1 MDKSISRYIWT
12 HTWRQQV
19 VILLVVALSM
29 IPYFFSLDLPK
40 QIINGPIQG
49 EGFPTTD
56 AVQPFFEVS
65 LGLPFLGSLEVYA
78 GYPLDRLSMLM
89 ALSLEFLA
97 LVVINNG
104 FKYVINTYKGR
115 LGERLLRRI
124 RFQLI
129 DRVLRFPPIYFKRTK
144 SSEVATMIKDE
155 VEPLG
160 GYAGD
165 AFVVPAMLGG
175 QIVAALGFILAQSLW
190 LGMIAVFMAMLQL
203 GIVPRMRRR
212 LIRLGRER
220 QLTARRLAGRVGEM
234 VDGISTIHAYDT
246 SNYERAD
253 MAHRLGAI
261 FAIRYDLYQWKFM
274 VKFINNFLAQV
285 TPFLFYSIGG
295 YLTLKG
301 SLDVGQLVAVIN
313 AYKDLPGPLKDLID
327 WDQGRQ
333 DVQVKFEQV
342 VEQFQ
347 SDAILSEDIQKVS
360 VGLPPALPGAIAIT
374 DLTVHD
380 DGGGRLVHD
389 VSLDLGPREV
399 VAFLDVNG
407 TGAVAVAEALGRA
420 VRPASGRISVGDT
433 NIFDLP
439 ESVSGRR
446 ISYVSAETYFFH
458 GSLRDN
464 LLYGLKHAQLRP
476 FERGGKA
483 AAVRRW
489 EIKEARLAGNV
500 DFDIHGEWIGG
511 RDSSEPVADRDTLNT
526 WMLDALETV
535 LLTDDVFDLGLR
547 SVIDPQW
554 NEKLASFAVSARQT
568 LRDRLTELNLPQ
580 LVEPFDFDA
589 YNSEAT
595 IAENLLFGSVVGGD
609 AAARQIVSSA
619 YFRSVIIENGL
630 SDQLFEAGRIIV
642 STMVELFGEDQHNNS
657 LMPELPFLEGREMPD
672 FARLLKEVEGKR
684 LDQTDEELRRVLF
697 LTAFSYV
704 ESRFR
709 FGILNDDL
717 RAKIVRARH
726 AFYEKLPAD
735 LQSLIARFNPA
746 KYQSSATLLDN
757 IVFGKISRT
766 YADSHERIKAQLLM
780 LAKEEGAFGDI
791 LEAGL
796 GFDLGP
802 GGKRL
807 TMVQRQKLN
816 VARAVIR
823 RADYCILNQPLPG
836 LNPRLQAQLVQ
847 NVISFLRK
855 NTEECTIVW
864 VLSNPTLCSY
874 FERIVIFDNGEI
886 VASGSYDQIVDEDSV
901 VKELIAR

>member
-1 MDKSISRYIWT
+1 MEKSLPRYIWK

-19 VILLVVALSM
+19 VILVIVALSM

-49 EGFPTTD
+49 DGFAAPD
-56 AVQPFFEVS
+56 AVQPFFEVGFDMP
-65 LGLPFLGSLEVYA
+65 LVGRVELYA
-78 GYPLDRLSMLM
+78 GYPLNRLSMLM

-97 LVVINNG
+97 LVIINNG

-129 DRVLRFPPIYFKRTK
+129 DRVLRFPPNYFKRTK

-165 AFVVPAMLGG
+165 AFVAPAMLGG

-203 GIVPRMRRR
+203 GIIPRMRRR

-234 VDGISTIHAYDT
+234 VEGISTIHAYDT

-253 MAHRLGAI
+253 MAHRLGEI

-301 SLDVGQLVAVIN
+301 TLDVGQLVAVIN

-347 SDAILSEDIQKVS
+347 SDAILPEEVQAVYE
-360 VGLPPALPGAIAIT
+360 GHPPALPGTIAIT
-374 DLTVHD
+374 NLAVHD
-380 DGGGRLVHD
+380 DSGGRLVHD
-389 VSLDLGPREV
+389 VSLELGAGEV

-407 TGAVAVAEALGRA
+407 TAAVAVAEALGRA
-420 VRPASGRISVGDT
+420 VRPAAGRISVGDT
-433 NIFDLP
+433 NLLDLP

-464 LLYGLKHAQLRP
+464 LLYGLKHAPLRP

-483 AAVRRW
+483 ATVRRW

-511 RDSSEPVADRDTLNT
+511 TSNAVADRETQNA
-526 WMLDALETV
+526 WMLEALDTV

-554 NEKLASFAVSARQT
+554 NEKLARFAVEARQT
-568 LRDRLTELNLPQ
+568 LRDRLDELKLPQ
-580 LVEPFDFDA
+580 LVEPFDFDS

-595 IAENLLFGSVVGGD
+595 IAENLLFGTVIGGD
-609 AAARQIVSSA
+609 DAARRIVSSG
-619 YFRSVIIENGL
+619 YFRSVLIENGL
-630 SDQLFEAGRIIV
+630 SEQLFDAGRKIV
-642 STMVELFGEDQHNNS
+642 STMVELFGEDQQSNS
-657 LMPELPFLEGREMPD
+657 LMPELPFMEGREIPD
-672 FARLLKEVEGKR
+672 LSRVSKEVEGKR
-684 LDQTDEELRRVLF
+684 LDQTNEELRRILF
-697 LTAFSYV
+697 LTAFAYV
-704 ESRFR
+704 ESRYR
-709 FGILNDDL
+709 FGILNDEI
-717 RAKIVRARH
+717 RAKIVKARH
-726 AFYEKLPAD
+726 AFYANLPRE
-735 LQSLIARFNPA
+735 LQSLIARFNRDE
-746 KYQSSATLLDN
+746 YQSSATLLDN

-766 YADSHERIKAQLLM
+766 YADSHERIKSQLVT
-780 LAKEEGAFGDI
+780 LAKEHGAYPDV

-796 GFDLGP
+796 SFDLGP

-807 TMVQRQKLN
+807 TMLQRQKLN

-823 RADYCILNQPLPG
+823 HADYCILNQPLPG

-855 NTEECTIVW
+855 NTDGCTIVW

-874 FERIVIFDNGEI
+874 FERVVIFDNGDVI
-886 VASGSYDQIVDEDSV
+886 ANGSYEEIIDEDSV